1 MSLEPNVCMQEVHFM
16 GRESRAKGSVPC
28 GARVIRDRT
37 CSVKNDHT
45 GLGRIFRM
53 LGKSSAPR

>member
-1 MSLEPNVCMQEVHFM
+1 M